1 VDCTF
6 SGEVWHWRGPA
17 PYHFVTLP
25 EEQAGAIESVA
36 RLVTYGWGMV
46 PVQVR
51 IGATTWRTS
60 LFPKDGGY
68 VLPLRDSVR
77 RRERVELGETVDV
90 HLTVGRPAT

>member
-6 SGEVWHWRGPA
+6 DGRVWSWRGPA

-25 EEQAGAIESVA
+25 PEHADAVHAVA
-36 RLVTYGWGMV
+36 SAVTYGWGMV
-46 PVQVR
+46 PVRVR
-51 IGATTWRTS
+51 IGRTTWRTS

-77 RRERVELGETVDV
+77 RKETVDIDDV
-90 HLTVGRPAT
+90 VRVDLTVIEPS